1 MPQETASIDHSNTTP
16 TQSHHGRASLKLV
29 SHHVDSDKKIRKQI
43 RNIEKAIKEENS
55 RPGKAKTGILKGLE
69 KALAKLTATRT
80 LRDQSPLSQSRRG
93 WKQSSSPEKQAFI
106 EEQLCQGPIQTATP
120 PETQQSP
127 ARIKGG
133 QLYSNTPTVEERLS
147 TLLAPASQQSVPGS
161 QPTNFKVSTSES
173 ETIMAES
180 SLINGEKNHKERE
193 PASVDHN
200 MTHTENAVVDYFPL
214 TEECHHYT
222 RRSDVDWDIQK

>member
-1 MPQETASIDHSNTTP
+1 MPQETASIDHSNTTS
-16 TQSHHGRASLKLV
+16 TQSHHGRASPKLV

-43 RNIEKAIKEENS
+43 WNIEKAIKEENS
-55 RPGKAKTGILKGLE
+55 RPGKANAGILKGLK

-93 WKQSSSPEKQAFI
+93 WKQSSSPEKQAFV
-106 EEQLCQGPIQTATP
+106 EEQLCQPIQTATP

-127 ARIKGG
+127 ARINGS
-133 QLYSNTPTVEERLS
+133 QLHSNTPTVEERLS
-147 TLLAPASQQSVPGS
+147 TLLAPASQQSLAKS
-161 QPTNFKVSTSES
+161 QPTDFRVSTSES
-173 ETIMAES
+173 KTIMAER
-180 SLINGEKNHKERE
+180 SLIDGEKNHKKQES
-193 PASVDHN
+193 ASADHN
-200 MTHTENAVVDYFPL
+200 MTHAGNAVVDYFPL